1 VLFSILCD
9 KPVVFGRNILFFCQH
24 FSTFEHYTDR
34 RTKTDSELMQ
44 SVNEINPDFAAKAG
58 QAAGEQSSKSNLNIF
73 LAELGRLKRI
83 VAGFGLSVPD
93 GEDVLQD
100 VSIQAL
106 KQSGKYQS
114 RGDSVRWLIKVTVN
128 RCLMEHRRRRSF
140 HRHTREI
147 LRRRVQN
154 DVGSIR
160 ADEKVIVAEELEIVR
175 ESLQK
180 LDNSLLGPMVLRYFC
195 DLNSKEV
202 GQILGLNPST
212 VRSRLREA
220 RMILAERLSERG
232 VEP

>member
-1 VLFSILCD
+1 
-9 KPVVFGRNILFFCQH
+9 
-24 FSTFEHYTDR
+24 
-34 RTKTDSELMQ
+34 M
-44 SVNEINPDFAAKAG
+44 NEMNSDFAADAY
-58 QAAGEQSSKSNLNIF
+58 QAADERSSKSNLNIF
-73 LAELGRLKRI
+73 LAELGHLKRI
-83 VAGFGLSVPD
+83 VAGFGLSVQD

-114 RGDSVRWLIKVTVN
+114 REDGVRWLIKVTVN

-140 HRHTREI
+140 RRHAQEI
-147 LRRRVQN
+147 LRRRAETKAASR
-154 DVGSIR
+154 GT
-160 ADEKVIVAEELEIVR
+160 DEKVIDAEELEIVR

-180 LDNSLLGPMVLRYFC
+180 LDDSLFGPMVLRYFC

-202 GQILGLNPST
+202 GEILGLNPST

-220 RMILAERLSERG
+220 RMILAERLLKRG

>member
-1 VLFSILCD
+1 
-9 KPVVFGRNILFFCQH
+9 
-24 FSTFEHYTDR
+24 
-34 RTKTDSELMQ
+34 M
-44 SVNEINPDFAAKAG
+44 NEMNSDFAAEAY
-58 QAAGEQSSKSNLNIF
+58 QAAGERSSESNFVDVF

-83 VAGFGLSVPD
+83 VAGFGLCVQD

-100 VSIQAL
+100 VSIKAL
-106 KQSGKYQS
+106 KHFEKY
-114 RGDSVRWLIKVTVN
+114 RNREDSIRWLIKVTVN

-140 HRHTREI
+140 RRRAREI
-147 LRRRVQN
+147 LRRRTESKTN
-154 DVGSIR
+154 SNR
-160 ADEKVIVAEELEIVR
+160 TDEKVIDAEELEIVR
-175 ESLQK
+175 ESLQE

-220 RMILAERLSERG
+220 RTILAKRLLERG

>member
-1 VLFSILCD
+1 
-9 KPVVFGRNILFFCQH
+9 
-24 FSTFEHYTDR
+24 
-34 RTKTDSELMQ
+34 MQ
-44 SVNEINPDFAAKAG
+44 SVNEINPDFSAEAD
-58 QAAGEQSSKSNLNIF
+58 QTAGEQTSKSNLDIF

-83 VAGFGLSVPD
+83 VAGFGLSASD

-106 KQSGKYQS
+106 KQSGKY
-114 RGDSVRWLIKVTVN
+114 RTREDDVRWLIKVTVN

-140 HRHTREI
+140 RRRACEI
-147 LRRRVQN
+147 LKRQTETKTHSSRV
-154 DVGSIR
+154 D
-160 ADEKVIVAEELEIVR
+160 DKVIVAEELEIVR

-180 LDNSLLGPMVLRYFC
+180 LDDSLLGPVVLRYFC

-220 RMILAERLSERG
+220 RMILARRLLERG